1 LSWYLDASV
10 IVPLFVEE
18 GASDA
23 VQNLLQSANDDFIVS
38 SFAKAEVAS
47 ALSRRVRKKEISP
60 EEADIWIGNLDE
72 WLETDAT
79 QLAVENHDILRAG
92 EIVRNYQ
99 TKLLTPDAIHLAVC
113 QCMGLT
119 LVTLDKRLSE
129 AAEVLGVGVVVPY

>member
-10 IVPLFVEE
+10 IVPLFVKE

-60 EEADIWIGNLDE
+60 EEADIWLGNLDE
-72 WLETDAT
+72 WLDTDAT
-79 QLAVENHDILRAG
+79 QLAVENHDILSAG

-113 QCMGLT
+113 QRMDLT
-119 LVTLDKRLSE
+119 LVTLDKRLAE
-129 AAEVLGVGVVVPY
+129 AAGVLGVGVMVP

>member
-10 IVPLFVEE
+10 IVPLFVKE

-60 EEADIWIGNLDE
+60 EEADIWLGNLDE
-72 WLETDAT
+72 WLDTDAT
-79 QLAVENHDILRAG
+79 QLAVENHDILSAG

-99 TKLLTPDAIHLAVC
+99 TKLLTPDAIHLALC
-113 QCMGLT
+113 QRMGLT
-119 LVTLDKRLSE
+119 LVTLDKRLAE
-129 AAEVLGVGVVVPY
+129 AAGVLGVGVMVP